1 MKLLFTKL
9 ARTVSAA
16 LVISMLTTSCAAAA
30 TDLAS
35 TVALK
40 PYADNTVAA
49 ALKPFYTQKI
59 TFTKCGG
66 ERTYCGTVMVPM
78 NWAKPAGK
86 KLKLAVAY
94 RQADIAKAKGFVF
107 FNPGGPGT
115 SGLDFA
121 LNSISSIAT
130 PTLRKSYNLVGFD
143 PRGVGSSEPKVK
155 CLTAS
160 RMDHFLYGI
169 PQFQLGSAGDIAET
183 KASLKEFADACVAN
197 TGEALGY
204 IDTVSAARDLD
215 VLRAVFGQSKF
226 NYLGYS
232 YGTYLGATYAQLYP
246 KRVGRMVLDGAI
258 NPLLTDAQQNLAQLK
273 GFDLAFR
280 DYLTQC
286 LSSSDCPFTGSL
298 ANAQQSMANL
308 FLKIEGT
315 PLPTA
320 SGRKVS
326 YGTAL
331 TGVIMALYSNS
342 SWSTLSY
349 AIAEAKAGKGDTLL
363 ELADAYNDRNANGTY
378 VSNITEA
385 NISINCLDARQPST
399 PAAMAAQ
406 NALVLKT
413 SVVFGRYWQFGGLG
427 CAEWPYPVAKHPANY
442 KAVGAPTILVVGTTG
457 DPATPYSQAVDLAN
471 SVLKKGQLITF
482 NGEGHT
488 AYGHSNACVDN
499 HVDDFFLNGVVPSED
514 PKC

>member
-1 MKLLFTKL
+1 MKMLITKL
-9 ARTVSAA
+9 SRAVAAA
-16 LVISMLTTSCAAAA
+16 LVVTLLTTSCAVAA
-30 TDLAS
+30 TKLPN

-40 PYADNTVAA
+40 PNVEASIATD
-49 ALKPFYTQKI
+49 LKPIYSQKI
-59 TFTKCGG
+59 TFTKCGAD
-66 ERTYCGTVMVPM
+66 RTYCGTVLVPM
-78 NWAKPAGK
+78 NWAKPSGK

-94 RQADIAKAKGFVF
+94 RQADIAKPKGFVF

-115 SGLDFA
+115 SGLDFS
-121 LNSISSIAT
+121 LNSISSIGT
-130 PTLRKSYNLVGFD
+130 PALRKNFNVVGFD
-143 PRGVGSSEPKVK
+143 PRGVGQSEPKVK
-155 CLTAS
+155 CLTAA

-169 PQFQLGSAGDIAET
+169 PQFELGSAGDLAET
-183 KASLKEFADACVAN
+183 RATMKEFADACVAN
-197 TGEALGY
+197 TGAALGY

-232 YGTYLGATYAQLYP
+232 YGTYLGTMYAQLYP

-258 NPLLTDAQQNLAQLK
+258 NPLMSDEDQSLAQLK

-280 DYLTQC
+280 NYLTQC
-286 LSSSDCPFTGSL
+286 LSSSDCPFSGSL
-298 ANAQQSMANL
+298 ASAQQAMANL
-308 FLKIEGT
+308 FLKIEAN

-331 TGVIMALYSNS
+331 TGLIMALYSNS

-349 AIAEAKAGKGDTLL
+349 AITEAKTGKGDTLL
-363 ELADAYNDRNANGTY
+363 ELADAYNDRKANGTY
-378 VSNITEA
+378 SSNITEA
-385 NISINCLDARQPST
+385 NISINCLDARQSSS
-399 PAAMAAQ
+399 PATMAAQ
-406 NALVLKT
+406 NARVVKA

-427 CAEWPYPVAKHPANY
+427 CAEWPYPLAKHPTNY
-442 KAVGAPTILVVGTTG
+442 KAAGAPTIIVVGTTG

-482 NGEGHT
+482 NGDGHT
-488 AYGHSNACVDN
+488 AYGHSNTCVDD